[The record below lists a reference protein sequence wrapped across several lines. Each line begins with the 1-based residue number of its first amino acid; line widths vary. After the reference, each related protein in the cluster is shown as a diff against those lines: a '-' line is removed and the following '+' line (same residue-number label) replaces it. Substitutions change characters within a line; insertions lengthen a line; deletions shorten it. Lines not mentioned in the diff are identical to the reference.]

1 MTEQL
6 RQAIDTLTLEGMPF
20 AIDTC
25 ENTGDKT
32 YTAQPESLRA
42 IYQAAKDHGDA
53 CYMAYADEQ
62 WSFNQTLERAAKLSH
77 YLTASGI
84 NQGDR
89 VAIAMRN
96 YPEWMTSFIA
106 ITAIGGVA
114 VALNSWGSGD
124 ELNYGVKDS
133 QAKAIIGDSNR
144 LDRLGELNG
153 LNDVLAIC
161 CRSEAN
167 SGYIQWQDILQQRP
181 ETDFPAQT
189 INDDSAPALIMY
201 TSGTTGQPKG
211 AVSSHKAVLSGL
223 MNVEMSGAI
232 VAMQHPQV
240 LEKIINNPHQ
250 SGALLTVPLFHVSGL
265 HACTL
270 PALRR
275 GSKVVMMYK
284 WDAKE
289 ALRLIDKHNL
299 QSVSGAPMVVENF
312 LDEAEAQNLSLD
324 HLFSLAS
331 GGQAQPAYL
340 TAKVKQR
347 VPNGMLGAGYGMTEA
362 NSTICSVAGNA
373 YLDNPTSC
381 GFSLPIVDLQLR
393 DDDGKVVTGRERGE
407 IFVRG
412 PMLMTEY
419 YNRPKATA
427 EALVDGWYAT
437 GDIGQLCDKGLL
449 HIVDRKKDMIIRA
462 GENIYCAEVETVL
475 LANDDVIECCSFGL
489 QHDTWGEEL
498 AMVVVAKADSELTTE
513 SVQAYIK
520 QHLAGY
526 KVPSKVFFSQ
536 QALPRNTLN
545 KVLKPV
551 VKAQYL

>member
-25 ENTGDKT
+25 EKTGEKT
-32 YTAQPESLRA
+32 YLAQPESLRA
-42 IYQAAKDHGDA
+42 IYEAAKDHGDA
-53 CYMAYADEQ
+53 CYMAYDDEQ
-62 WSFNQTLERAAKLSH
+62 WTFSQTLERAAKLGH
-77 YLTASGI
+77 YLADNGI
-84 NQGDR
+84 GQGDR

-114 VALNSWGSGD
+114 VALNSWGSGE

-133 QAKAIIGDSNR
+133 QSKAIIGDSDR
-144 LDRLGELNG
+144 LDRLTELEA
-153 LNDVLAIC
+153 LTDILAIC
-161 CRSEAN
+161 CRSEVNA
-167 SGYIQWQDILQQRP
+167 SYVQWQDIMQQRN
-181 ETDFPAQT
+181 ETEFPAQT
-189 INDDSAPALIMY
+189 IADDSAPALIMY

-211 AVSSHKAVLSGL
+211 AVSSNKAVLSGL

-232 VAMQHPQV
+232 VAMQHPEV
-240 LEKIINNPHQ
+240 LEKIMNNPHQ

-289 ALRLIDKHNL
+289 ALKLIDEHNL

-312 LDEAEAQNLSLD
+312 LDEAEAQNKSLD

-331 GGQAQPAYL
+331 GGQAQPAHL
-340 TAKVKQR
+340 TQKVKDR
-347 VPNGMLGAGYGMTEA
+347 VPNGMIGAGYGMTEA
-362 NSTICSVAGNA
+362 NSTICSVAGNT
-373 YLDNPTSC
+373 YLCNPTSC
-381 GFSLPIVDLQLR
+381 GYSLPIVDLELR
-393 DDDGKVVTGRERGE
+393 DDNGEVVGDGERGE

-419 YNRPKATA
+419 YGRPEATQKV
-427 EALVDGWYAT
+427 LVDGWYAS
-437 GDIGQLCDKGLL
+437 GDIGQFCDKGLL
-449 HIVDRKKDMIIRA
+449 HIVDRKKDMIIRG
-462 GENIYCAEVETVL
+462 GENIYCAEVEAVL
-475 LANDDVIECCSFGL
+475 LAHDEILECCSFGL
-489 QHDTWGEEL
+489 PHDTWGEEL
-498 AMVVVAKADSELTTE
+498 AMVVVAKPGSDLSAEG
-513 SVQAYIK
+513 VQMYIK
-520 QHLAGY
+520 QHLANY
-526 KVPSKVFFSQ
+526 KVPTKVYFSE

-545 KVLKPV
+545 KILKPA
-551 VKAQYL
+551 VKAQYQ